1 MKSNWYTKLMEK
13 DYQMA
18 KNETSKHD
26 HDAIYAIVRDTK
38 NGAITIEDAVAKIK
52 GLDDGTQL
60 TNDSFEEADNVKKN
74 KESEPEFPAVEPNA
88 VDPGEGAD
96 ADINN
101 IVGTDPT
108 DDTATLGVVP
118 EDELKVEDKQPKDAT
133 EEQSD
138 EDDEVAD
145 KRPISKRA
153 QKKLDAKEATES
165 DKS

>member
-1 MKSNWYTKLMEK
+1 
-13 DYQMA
+13 MA
-18 KNETSKHD
+18 NNETSKHD

-74 KESEPEFPAVEPNA
+74 EESEPEFPAVEPNA

-118 EDELKVEDKQPKDAT
+118 ESSVDVDSDDGSST
-133 EEQSD
+133 YGD

-153 QKKLDAKEATES
+153 QKKLDAKEATKDDAEGNS
-165 DKS
+165 R